1 MYTKLPLVSE
11 LSNMLIQL
19 CHMTQ
24 GHMWHTQT
32 IDEKSHMTLSTSYIF
47 YHKGCSN
54 GCVCCSLSELLVFD
68 VSI

>member
-1 MYTKLPLVSE
+1 MYTKLPLVPE

-24 GHMWHTQT
+24 GHMWYRQT
-32 IDEKSHMTLSTSYIF
+32 IDEKSHRTLSTSYIF
-47 YHKGCSN
+47 IIKDAPMVARVALFQSY
-54 GCVCCSLSELLVFD
+54 LFFD